1 MMAIIFLGVLL
12 LIILI
17 LFVIYYHLPEA
28 VVQRC
33 SVEKMLL
40 KILPK
45 FTGKHLWQR
54 LFFNKAAGLRPAT
67 LLTLIW
73 VGVLGAHFEVCV
85 WGGDVGVKLPP
96 CLKLVRIVL
105 ETWNLVR
112 KFTHICSFRK
122 YTFEYQGLLNFAE
135 VSIFFAKN
143 QHFLAKMVPL
153 LKAIV

>member
-1 MMAIIFLGVLL
+1 MVIIFLGVLL

-17 LFVIYYHLPEA
+17 LFVIYYHLPQA

-45 FTGKHLWQR
+45 FTGKHLCQR

-73 VGVLGAHFEVCV
+73 VGVLGAHFGVCV
-85 WGGDVGVKLPP
+85 CGRGCGGKITSLSKT
-96 CLKLVRIVL
+96 C
-105 ETWNLVR
+105 
-112 KFTHICSFRK
+112 
-122 YTFEYQGLLNFAE
+122 
-135 VSIFFAKN
+135 
-143 QHFLAKMVPL
+143 
-153 LKAIV
+153 